1 MIKLLRISR
10 EKKPQCKSTLNND
23 VLSSTV
29 PISRLILSNN
39 DAFTRNCVKTK
50 NCFPVRHEQRHI
62 DISSSNICLRKM
74 SKSTHQQCLS
84 RTSFHLDY
92 RNGKIIRW
100 KLTEFCDKEK
110 CLVCN
115 IRQADS
121 RPSFLCCGGWYVIKW
136 PFPGAEKMPL
146 FDV

>member
-1 MIKLLRISR
+1 MIKPLRIFR

-62 DISSSNICLRKM
+62 DISSSNICLQKM
-74 SKSTHQQCLS
+74 SKSTQQQKFLS

-100 KLTEFCDKEK
+100 KWTAFWYKEK
-110 CLVCN
+110 CLDCN
-115 IRQADS
+115 IRQTDS
-121 RPSFLCCGGWYVIKW
+121 TAGLLFSV
-136 PFPGAEKMPL
+136 AEG
-146 FDV
+146 DT